1 MKISPINNNNVCC
14 KGFFGKSVIKKTQI
28 GNYKIID
35 AARKYFPL
43 ADETMADLAK
53 VTENNDIYHV
63 ATYNRGPEYKFY
75 STVKIGETIPCTA
88 EEYKSYKAA
97 NLANGMS
104 KKESAIHE
112 FLIKHGLNSEINET
126 AADIHIN

>member
-1 MKISPINNNNVCC
+1 MKISPINSNNICC
-14 KGFFGKSVIKKTQI
+14 KGFFGRSVIKKSQI
-28 GNYKIID
+28 ENCKIID
-35 AARKYFPL
+35 AVTKYYPH
-43 ADETMADLAK
+43 ADETMADLTRATK
-53 VTENNDIYHV
+53 NNDK
-63 ATYNRGPEYKFY
+63 YNTAIHSDGTLYKFY
-75 STVKIGETIPCTA
+75 STVKIGETLPCTA

-126 AADIHIN
+126 AADIHVN